1 MTATMIALWN
11 NKIINIMNSHVQIPK
26 SILRNFAYKSKKD
39 GYVVDYLDLHN
50 NSIKTERIKKLDTI
64 ENYYSKDCEDFL
76 STTIEGPFGE
86 ISKKI
91 REFGKGKIDP
101 LTLSEREKHAILDFF
116 NFTLKRSKIAL
127 EEANKASLTS
137 AISPITQEEILML
150 SRARFFKEYFV
161 NIIVNRTEIDF
172 VIPRNCFYDKKA
184 KSPEKRHYILPFA
197 HKVAIILLPNEE
209 SKDYDSENKHRD
221 YFYID
226 NENIMKKLNEFA
238 LHTEVGTNNEFV
250 VGNINELN
258 RLKEINLRF
267 A

>member
-1 MTATMIALWN
+1 
-11 NKIINIMNSHVQIPK
+11 MNSHVQIPK

-91 REFGKGKIDP
+91 REFAKGKTDKLIP
-101 LTLSEREKHAILDFF
+101 TEEETRAIYDFF
-116 NFTLKRSKIAL
+116 EFTLKRSKFL
-127 EEANKASLTS
+127 LVEANKTSLTS
-137 AISPITQEEILML
+137 VISPITQEEIIMV
-150 SRARFFKEYFV
+150 SKARFFKDYFV
-161 NIIVNRTEIDF
+161 NIIKNKTKIDF
-172 VIPRNCFYDKKA
+172 VIPRNCIYVKKA
-184 KSPEKRHYILPFA
+184 KSKEKRHFILPFFP
-197 HKVAIILLPNEE
+197 KVAIILMPNDEKKE
-209 SKDYDSENKHRD
+209 FDSANNHRD
-221 YFYID
+221 HFHID
-226 NENIMKKLNEFA
+226 DENSVKILNEFA
-238 LHTEVGTNNEFV
+238 LHTEVGTNNEFI

-258 RLKEINLRF
+258 RLKEINLSF